1 MLQSPRRTGLS
12 GPALLRLLARLT
24 DADAPAAG
32 QSLAL
37 QLSQWLDWTQAIA
50 LSTALKGRPADVASR
65 APASSESAAP
75 SAVVA
80 EERECARVRAALA
93 EAIADATSAGGP
105 ATRRRGPGRPA
116 IPDPVDA
123 SLAFAAYRRRYVTV
137 QQSMETAIADLRGRL
152 RAGLAARHAG
162 LTRLAMVD
170 AVMERVLGAR
180 EQSLLAAI
188 PTMLEAR
195 FDQLRQAEQTT
206 PAQAGAGTTAAPVP
220 GAWPS
225 VFRGEMRDVLLA
237 ELDIRFQPVE
247 GLLAA
252 LRGS

>member
-1 MLQSPRRTGLS
+1 MLQSPRRTGLG
-12 GPALLRLLARLT
+12 GPTLLRLLARLT

-37 QLSQWLDWTQAIA
+37 QLSQWLDWTEAIA
-50 LSTALKGRPADVASR
+50 LSTALKGQPAHVPSR
-65 APASSESAAP
+65 ASASSAID
-75 SAVVA
+75 A
-80 EERECARVRAALA
+80 EERESARVRAALT
-93 EAIADATSAGGP
+93 EAITDATSAGGS

-123 SLAFAAYRRRYVTV
+123 SVAFAAYRRRYVTV
-137 QQSMETAIADLRGRL
+137 QQTMETAIADLRGRL
-152 RAGLAARHAG
+152 RAGLAARHG
-162 LTRLAMVD
+162 GMTKLAMVD

-180 EQSLLAAI
+180 EQSLLAAV

-195 FDQLRQAEQTT
+195 FDHLRRAEETGLAE
-206 PAQAGAGTTAAPVP
+206 PAAGNTAGPAP
-220 GAWPS
+220 GAWTS
-225 VFRGEMRDVLLA
+225 VFRNEMRSILLA

-252 LRGS
+252 LRGG